1 VKERDSGVA
10 EGACTD
16 YFAAAML
23 DDRPYMRE
31 VSGSAGDRWPLTY
44 VLMAVITACFVLQSV
59 VLVHGGQGG
68 WVYRYLA
75 LSLSGL
81 GQGYVWQLLTFQFLH
96 GGLLHLVVNLIVLYF
111 FGRALEEHLGRRRF
125 LRLYLGTGV
134 VGGLMQMMFA
144 ALFPGQFGGAVVGA
158 SAGVFGLVA
167 AFAALFPDRTLTL
180 LVFFILPVSLR
191 ARTLLWLSIGLAV
204 FGIVVPGDG
213 VAHAAH
219 LGGIIGGWTYIR
231 WFVLGDGTSSRWGI
245 SGASS
250 KRPRVLARTASDRQ
264 VWRRT
269 QGTVSDDLPAD
280 EFMSREVDP
289 ILDKISAHGF
299 QSLTE
304 RERQIL
310 EKARAKIARR

>member
-1 VKERDSGVA
+1 MGGRDSGVA
-10 EGACTD
+10 KGASTD
-16 YFAAAML
+16 YFAAVML
-23 DDRPYMRE
+23 DDRPYMRDP
-31 VSGSAGDRWPLTY
+31 SGSAGGRWPLTY

-59 VLVHGGQGG
+59 FLVHGGRGG
-68 WVYRYLA
+68 WINQYLA

-81 GQGYVWQLLTFQFLH
+81 GQGYIWQLLTFQFLH

-111 FGRALEEHLGRRRF
+111 FGRALEDHLGRRRF

-144 ALFPGQFGGAVVGA
+144 ALFPGHFGGAVVGA

-180 LVFFILPVSLR
+180 LVFFILPVSMR

-231 WFVLGDGTSSRWGI
+231 WFVLGNGVQSRWGT
-245 SGASS
+245 GGSS
-250 KRPRVLARTASDRQ
+250 AKRPRVLARAASDRRA
-264 VWRRT
+264 WRRAPAA
-269 QGTVSDDLPAD
+269 SDDLPAD

-310 EKARAKIARR
+310 EKARAKITRR